1 MDLRCESWDDG
12 IMLGAYEIFLLF
24 FFVQCTPLT
33 LTLRQSDWSGYWFDL
48 FLWSALN
55 CCEVKSN
62 GEWKYYGEVW
72 NLKSHFSMTAI
83 MTCLS
88 IHSSLSNH
96 SFNWTIFSTYFPL
109 KLHSKSRTLKA
120 RFAPIIFIP
129 CAIAFAYV
137 YYIKKSKMTIT
148 VIHLCTFLWSP
159 KKDYAA

>member
-1 MDLRCESWDDG
+1 MKKKGTFFYQFYRENKNEWICVVRVGMMESCWEL
-12 IMLGAYEIFLLF
+12 MKFFFCF

-88 IHSSLSNH
+88 VHSSLSNH
-96 SFNWTIFSTYFPL
+96 SFNWTIFSTFP
-109 KLHSKSRTLKA
+109 SSCIVKA
-120 RFAPIIFIP
+120 A
-129 CAIAFAYV
+129 
-137 YYIKKSKMTIT
+137 
-148 VIHLCTFLWSP
+148 H
-159 KKDYAA
+159 